1 MAEAAQ
7 GRLCILSKLV
17 HASER
22 QWCRLVIPGAVIKLW
37 QAVQRVR
44 QGGCCGMS
52 VISTKLGGM
61 LVRCGGKAIG
71 AAGCCSG

>member
-1 MAEAAQ
+1 MADVAQ

-37 QAVQRVR
+37 QAMQRVSR
-44 QGGCCGMS
+44 GGCSGQVCCR
-52 VISTKLGGM
+52 LGW
-61 LVRCGGKAIG
+61 
-71 AAGCCSG
+71 AGCW